1 MGTITGQT
9 SHRLPSTPLTIKAL
23 VPHNSGCHSECHHF
37 CPVLHTPVWPSLFLE
52 IFIKAVSRD
61 LSVDIVL
68 IGTYRNDVA
77 QSIWLIVPCSLLSMR
92 LYTLL
97 AVILRHLSTGGPTSN
112 DRMDMREGSMVIVKR
127 SGSYLQRRK
136 KVSAEDIWLKF

>member
-1 MGTITGQT
+1 M
-9 SHRLPSTPLTIKAL
+9 K
-23 VPHNSGCHSECHHF
+23 CHHF
-37 CPVLHTPVWPSLFLE
+37 CYALHTLPVWLLLFFE
-52 IFIKAVSRD
+52 IFIKAQYLKI

-77 QSIWLIVPCSLLSMR
+77 QSSIWLIVPCSLLSMR

-112 DRMDMREGSMVIVKR
+112 GWMDMREGYRWSMLNRAAVAICNGWKEEFRLSLFFLFYFSMWSWKIKR
-127 SGSYLQRRK
+127 LQIMAGSL
-136 KVSAEDIWLKF
+136 